1 MREMEGESK
10 KEEIPPPSSLPSSLF
25 LPPSP
30 TSISLPLPQLVL
42 QQTCA
47 QTVSSPSSS
56 LPPVHNQWLPESA
69 PENKSTNCTEPSCYR
84 HVHNS
89 DTH

>member
-1 MREMEGESK
+1 VREVWSEEEMRRTGEGDGKRK

-25 LPPSP
+25 LPSPP

-42 QQTCA
+42 HVQQTCA

-56 LPPVHNQWLPESA
+56 LP
-69 PENKSTNCTEPSCYR
+69 
-84 HVHNS
+84 
-89 DTH
+89 